1 MTSSCNPQTE
11 ELPLATSTSLLF
23 VGDLSQFC
31 TEKDLFGAFA
41 KYGPVIS
48 AQIRKGRSGDS
59 LMHGFVELQD
69 VAKAQK
75 AIESLNDTKFMG
87 RRMRVNW
94 AYSTLPPREK
104 ESWVQLHVSFVTRE
118 LNYVVTEATLDSV
131 FSPFGEIADIS
142 LKKHVRDHETLVQ
155 SGYGFVYFFQP
166 EGAVAAR
173 ETVRKRLINGVT
185 YDCSLSYRSEQDL
198 KGKSAVMKAE
208 SKGNSPSGSVSSSMS
223 HDTKA
228 SVAMHPHHNN
238 QQQNQQQ
245 PYLHQPQVMQQFVP
259 QMPMQFVPMQPM
271 YTAAYPLP
279 YAGNNALPQH
289 YQGNGISS
297 QLSPMLVPNPIQ
309 TSHNA
314 SSPPMPYVIPPP
326 MMPTPV
332 FIPSPHAMFSPSSM
346 THSPSSPYSSS
357 PPQQQFMQQY
367 MQGSSSPN
375 HQSPLSY
382 HMQALPH
389 PQSVPSSA
397 HTPTEHGQQFLG
409 VASLSSASS
418 EASTQRMIQSQSN
431 SLSRNPSGSP
441 LHQNQFVPEYPPLG
455 ESMMPVTPTMFYTR
469 PPLHHTPSGNNVQYI
484 MAMPA
489 PPLRTPSNHQ

>member
-1 MTSSCNPQTE
+1 M
-11 ELPLATSTSLLF
+11 
-23 VGDLSQFC
+23 
-31 TEKDLFGAFA
+31 
-41 KYGPVIS
+41 
-48 AQIRKGRSGDS
+48 
-59 LMHGFVELQD
+59 
-69 VAKAQK
+69 
-75 AIESLNDTKFMG
+75 
-87 RRMRVNW
+87 
-94 AYSTLPPREK
+94 
-104 ESWVQLHVSFVTRE
+104 QLHVSFVTRE
-118 LNYVVTEATLDSV
+118 LNYIVTEATLDSV

-198 KGKSAVMKAE
+198 KGKSAGMKAE
-208 SKGNSPSGSVSSSMS
+208 SKGNSPCGSVSSSMS

-228 SVAMHPHHNN
+228 PQVMHPHQSN
-238 QQQNQQQ
+238 QQQNQ
-245 PYLHQPQVMQQFVP
+245 PYMHQPQMMQQFVP

-271 YTAAYPLP
+271 YTAAYPVP
-279 YAGNNALPQH
+279 YANNNAIPTQQ

-309 TSHNA
+309 TSHNT

-326 MMPTPV
+326 MMPAPV
-332 FIPSPHAMFSPSSM
+332 FIPSPHAMF
-346 THSPSSPYSSS
+346 SPSSPYSSS

-382 HMQALPH
+382 HMQALPL
-389 PQSVPSSA
+389 PQPVPSTA

-409 VASLSSASS
+409 VASLSSVSS
-418 EASTQRMIQSQSN
+418 EASTQRMVQNQSN

-441 LHQNQFVPEYPPLG
+441 LHQNQFVPEYPLTG
-455 ESMMPVTPTMFYTR
+455 ESMMPVTPTMFYAR
-469 PPLHHTPSGNNVQYI
+469 PPLHHTPSGNSVQYI
-484 MAMPA
+484 MAMSA